1 MQLRAAGLLVISV
14 ALTVFAADPTTPNY
28 EIKPI
33 VLPGAN
39 GPVTLDYFAYDP
51 ATRKLWLPA
60 SNLGSVAVI
69 EEKTDAVSQI
79 TGFTTDEIERRR
91 QKSIVGTT
99 SETLGDRVAY

>member
-14 ALTVFAADPTTPNY
+14 ALTVLAPDPTTPNY

-51 ATRKLWLPA
+51 ATGKYSRTAMNFVRAGGAATVLSLVGFIVVMIRKEH
-60 SNLGSVAVI
+60 S
-69 EEKTDAVSQI
+69 
-79 TGFTTDEIERRR
+79 R
-91 QKSIVGTT
+91 
-99 SETLGDRVAY
+99 